1 MAKKIQVNL
10 EFKADTNAAKQ
21 SVQQLQQQLN
31 DLINNTYNKP
41 LGLSQSIQEAA
52 TSAMTLKT
60 ALNQATNQTTGKL
73 NLNKFQAQLNQS
85 GKTLQQYAQELAR
98 LGPEGQKAFSNIS
111 QAIIQADSKVFSLQG
126 GLKKLSDTFF
136 NTVRWQMTASAIS
149 AVTSSISETVNFAK
163 ELDTSLNNIRIVT
176 GKSSTEM
183 EKFAKQAQQAAKSL
197 STGTTDYT
205 NASLIYYQ
213 QGLSDSEV
221 KERTETTIRLANVV
235 GESAETVSEWMTAIW
250 NNFDDGSKNLEY
262 YADVL
267 TKLGAATAS
276 SADEIAGGLEKFAA
290 IANTVGLSYEYAA
303 SALATIT
310 AETRQSEDVVGTSLK
325 TIFSRMESL
334 ELGDTLDDG
343 TTLGQYSLALKQVG
357 INIKDTNGELRDMD
371 EILSLTGERW
381 ASLSRDEQVALS
393 QSVAGIRQYSQF
405 IALMDNWGT
414 MKDNLK
420 IAEGAAGSLA
430 SQQAI
435 YEDSVVASQERMQA
449 ALEGV
454 KSSLLQADDMKD
466 VYDTL
471 ENLISFGNKLI
482 DSFGGLK
489 TIILG
494 AAAALTTFYQPQI
507 ANFMSQLW
515 VGMKSFVT
523 MGTASVGNSLKH
535 QAVESMVGIS
545 VGNTNST
552 TEKAYAQE
560 NLEIQ
565 EKIEAVEKNM
575 GEIQKN
581 NVQWL
586 QQQVK
591 AQQEKTVELEKQS
604 ILLREQA
611 EQGEKA
617 LISSGANQDVVYA
630 TTAKA
635 RAHGITKTMGD
646 AIKSNVDY
654 GKTLTGEART
664 NMISTIGTQVKTFTE
679 NEDIKSYVK
688 EEDTSLALE
697 ELNRELNESTVNLD
711 NVSAALE
718 KFLNALNAATTT
730 DFEKIVAPTN
740 DKMLSNKIT
749 DARTLQKR
757 YKESGL
763 KDSGLESEIESL
775 ANDRT
780 RIEGEIKEQ
789 KAIPE
794 TSEHYAAAQKKLKSL
809 NEELDENKEATSNTV
824 KKVNDEIKARKD
836 AATVTQDQANDL
848 EDLAKGAEEAGK
860 AQGETLNGVATT
872 EATTAELNE
881 QLNNAYKSSSEGLAE
896 MGAGAV
902 QAATGMSML
911 TSAVSQAGQA
921 IGSASFSWSGL
932 TSGLTSGLM
941 GLTTV
946 ASGVKTLRSGLNALV
961 SGMNKTKAISKQ
973 LTKEDKA
980 NAFQRMKAFF
990 SAAFGKAAEDAA
1002 WGNFATVATIVALA
1016 AAVGFNF
1023 VSGINQGKTQKK
1035 EEQLQKDTQNL
1046 EAIKENQGLS
1056 ESLDEVIDKYKSLK
1070 NAGASTADTFEE
1082 INTSTEKV
1090 IDSYKELTTTLG
1102 KNLDT
1107 SQLEKALEYF
1117 NLTGD
1122 TSLLEEAQEELEEA
1136 VTSAQMDT
1144 ARSAMNN
1151 ATDLAVNAALEG
1163 QGRKRSGGYTF
1174 HIGDAGI
1181 SEADETA
1188 VKEIFEE
1195 ELGDDLWNS
1204 DTGYFKIADRSNSAE
1219 VISAYTKMVAA
1230 RDRLLQQGLKETDYY
1245 RELNEEIEQFS
1256 EHMED
1261 AISASNTYYE
1271 QSKKQ
1276 ALEDEISFIAENDI
1290 QEIQTYADYV
1300 AKRDDILDKLME
1312 SQNWT
1317 EEQAKDY
1324 LSSSSLFGN
1333 FEDTLSFLGT
1343 DGTAKNLTNF
1353 TAEKLKELQEW
1364 YAGLDEDSRSLALN
1378 IDFSLISS
1386 TDQAIDALQ
1395 ELRETAERSG
1405 ILQDAEQLSVDKNTF
1420 ETYTEGLVQ
1429 INPLLEEDSVL
1440 SEQIALNNLKI
1451 SKGLETLTKN
1461 WSKNF
1466 EILSNGNKATLEYA
1480 ESIGEI
1486 KTALEEMFG
1495 VTPSTEFVEKYADDI
1510 SDMVNGNKDK
1520 IETIQNA
1527 IADDYIKNMDIVTL
1541 YSQNTGEKIGAAAD
1555 EARNALFEM
1564 LNGFDTSLE
1573 VGEGTTLSG
1582 DFLETVQQMLDA
1594 SQITQDE
1601 LENLF
1606 RAKGYE
1612 LNIDSWKMVDGE
1624 ERTITKIKLDKDGNP
1639 TDEVESY
1646 TEKTK
1651 IKVPVIN
1658 GHADDISVKSSPS
1671 ASGQVTVTK
1680 STDKRVISSKTTED
1694 NKENL
1699 ESSKKRYHEIKE
1711 LLSDIERELDLISE
1725 AKDRAFGAQH
1735 LAYLDQEISKQQQL
1749 NAAQEEYLRQAQE
1762 YYWEDRDKLL
1772 SSYGVQLDDAGRI
1785 TNFTQIQE
1793 GITNKDKLSDFQ
1805 KLVDN
1810 YEESLNLV
1818 EEQQQKIIQGQYEL
1832 HDLALEKIEYKIEF
1846 KIDVDQFTLDSLEHQ
1861 LSRIED
1867 KAFAAAKK
1875 IALIGKSM
1883 EIAASQIKTYTEGI
1897 EGILGNAFS
1906 SSQVSQIM
1914 SGNLSGIDITQL
1926 TDDDLEKLKEYGS
1939 SLTEVETTL
1948 REQHTQVHEALTE
1961 TIEDWNEEFDR
1972 NMSKFDQYNSII
1984 ENYKNIID
1992 IVGKDNLGISNDML
2006 RQMYATQKQV
2016 ANDQLAAAKARK
2028 ESAEDAYAQLEAQYN
2043 NAVSLYGKNS
2053 EIALA
2058 WKQQMLDAE
2067 DTLIDATSDFQ
2078 DAWQNA
2084 VQTAADTFANSVD
2097 LIIEEF
2103 ESSISGIY
2111 GTLSALQEHFDQQS
2125 EISDRYL
2132 ENYEKTYEIN
2142 KLNRKITQDIAKTT
2156 NTKSQKELR
2165 DLQSDLLEMSEEG
2178 NKVSQRDIEFMQK
2191 KYDLLLA
2198 EQALRDAQNAKSVV
2212 RLKRDSEGNYGYVYT
2227 ADQTAV
2233 NEAQQAYE
2241 DARYNLEKWNEE
2253 TLTTISE
2260 QIITIEQAFAQAIQD
2275 IANDT
2280 TLSDEERKVKMA
2292 ETTAYYVGQLEYWTN
2307 EAERLNQ
2314 NISEANSQFHMDMAD
2329 SIHDTLIGQLFPD
2342 LDNWTDLY
2350 TNNSAAMEDA
2360 SADLSKAIVDM
2371 ADDIEDAMEDA
2382 GTSVDDFKG
2391 DVQDDLKNVRTAAS
2405 NTASKVADM
2414 KNDMSSALTEATNAV
2429 SGFESSW
2436 SSYMGKVKSAVDSV
2450 TKAIEEMLIA
2460 ASKTSNVTVD
2470 GSKYTN
2476 SGLGGNGSD
2485 GNGKNPN
2492 DQTNTTGKATT
2503 GQFKSKD
2510 SLKADETTYYK
2521 LDNGNWYAQE
2531 NLKAYSDG
2539 TYDITGGARKWQF
2552 NESIS
2557 FKNDKEYNE
2566 RKHVSFSD
2574 WQGLYGDE
2582 IDFRDKNGKVW
2593 KTNHLAKTG
2602 KISDIFDYASV
2613 TGYSKD
2619 LVNGMRLYK
2628 VQLNSSYPGNLERTF
2643 YISQGELNSL
2653 LGNTSGFQAYKA
2665 YNLTPFD
2672 TGGYTGAWGPEG
2684 KLAVLH
2690 QKELVL
2696 NKDETQ
2702 DFLTAINLL
2711 REMQINVPTTQ
2722 VVSPSIAPTAETIQ
2736 QEVHITAEFPNAT
2749 NHSEIEE
2756 AFRNLN
2762 NYATQYVN
2770 RKS

>member
-1 MAKKIQVNL
+1 MAKNIQVNL

-21 SVQQLQQQLN
+21 SMQQLQQQLN
-31 DLINNTYNKP
+31 NLINNTYNKP

-136 NTVRWQMTASAIS
+136 NTIRWQMTSSAIS
-149 AVTSSISETVNFAK
+149 AVTRGISETVNFAK

-176 GKSSTEM
+176 KKSSTEM

-449 ALEGV
+449 ALEGT
-454 KSSLLQADDMKD
+454 KSSLLQADDMKG

-489 TIILG
+489 TILLG

-581 NVQWL
+581 NVHWL

-635 RAHGITKTMGD
+635 RAHGMTKTMGD

-789 KAIPE
+789 KAIPK
-794 TSEHYAAAQKKLKSL
+794 TDKRYAAAQEKLKSL
-809 NEELDENKEATSNTV
+809 NIELDKNKKTTSKTV

-836 AATVTQDQANDL
+836 AATVTQDQADSLKKN
-848 EDLAKGAEEAGK
+848 AEEAEKAGE
-860 AQGETLNGVATT
+860 AQGKTLNGVATT
-872 EATTAELNE
+872 QATTDELIK
-881 QLNNAYKSSSEGLAE
+881 QLDNASKSTSEGLAE

-902 QAATGMSML
+902 QAAMGMSML

-941 GLTTV
+941 GLIMV
-946 ASGVKTLRSGLNALV
+946 AGGIQTLRSGLKSLV
-961 SGMNKTKAISKQ
+961 KGMKETKAISKQ
-973 LTKEDKA
+973 LTKEDEK
-980 NAFQRMKAFF
+980 NAFKRMKAFF
-990 SAAFGKAAEDAA
+990 SAAFGKAAEDSAA
-1002 WGNFATVATIVALA
+1002 GNIATAVTIAAMA
-1016 AAVGFNF
+1016 AAVGLSFA
-1023 VSGINQGKTQKK
+1023 SGISQGKTQKK

-1070 NAGASTADTFEE
+1070 NAGASTADTFKE

-1090 IDSYKELTTTLG
+1090 IDSYKELATTLG
-1102 KNLDT
+1102 KNLNT

-1122 TSLLEEAQEELEEA
+1122 TSLLEDAQKELEET

-1151 ATDLAVNAALEG
+1151 ATDLAVNAALKG
-1163 QGRKRSGGYTF
+1163 QGRKDGSGGYTF
-1174 HIGDAGI
+1174 HIGDASI

-1245 RELNEEIEQFS
+1245 RELNEEIEQLS
-1256 EHMED
+1256 EHMGD

-1276 ALEDEISFIAENDI
+1276 ALEDEIGFIAENDI

-1300 AKRDDILDKLME
+1300 AKRDDILDKLTE

-1353 TAEKLKELQEW
+1353 AADKLEELQEW

-1405 ILQDAEQLSVDKNTF
+1405 ILQDAEELSVDKNTF

-1793 GITNKDKLSDFQ
+1793 GITDKDKLSDFQ

-1867 KAFAAAKK
+1867 KAFAAAEK

-1883 EIAASQIKTYTEGI
+1883 AGI
-1897 EGILGNAFS
+1897 VNQVNSYQQGISDILGTVYSDGEVA
-1906 SSQVSQIM
+1906 QIL
-1914 SGNLSGIDITQL
+1914 SGDLTGIDIT
-1926 TDDDLEKLKEYGS
+1926 K
-1939 SLTEVETTL
+1939 LTEEDIEKIKSYYEGMAEGEENL
-1948 REQHTQVHEALTE
+1948 REQHAQIHEELTSE
-1961 TIEDWNEEFDR
+1961 IEEWNSEFDR

-1984 ENYKNIID
+1984 DNYKDIID
-1992 IVGKDNLGISNDML
+1992 LVGKDKLGITDDLLN
-2006 RQMYATQKQV
+2006 QMYATQRQV
-2016 ANDQLAAAKARK
+2016 AKDQLNAAVSRK
-2028 ESAEDAYAQLEAQYN
+2028 EAAEATFAQIQAEYNSAVAQYDED
-2043 NAVSLYGKNS
+2043 S
-2053 EIALA
+2053 EIAQR
-2058 WKQQMLDAE
+2058 WKAQMQDAE
-2067 DTLIDATSDFQ
+2067 DTLIDATNDFQ
-2078 DAWQNA
+2078 DAWLNSLQ
-2084 VQTAADTFANSVD
+2084 VITDTYMEKVD
-2097 LIIEEF
+2097 DIIENF
-2103 ESSISGIY
+2103 EEAIA
-2111 GTLSALQEHFDQQS
+2111 GTFKTIAALQEQFDQQQELS
-2125 EISDRYL
+2125 NRYL
-2132 ENYEKTYEIN
+2132 ENYEKTYEIS
-2142 KLNRKITQDIAKTT
+2142 KLNRQINKDIANTQ
-2156 NTKSQKELR
+2156 NTKSQAELR
-2165 DLQSDLLEMSEEG
+2165 DLQNELLEMNKEG
-2178 NKVSQRDIEFMQK
+2178 SKVSERDVEFMQK
-2191 KYDLLLA
+2191 KYDILKA
-2198 EQALRDAQNAKSVV
+2198 EQALRDAQNNKSVV
-2212 RLKRDSEGNYGYVYT
+2212 RLRRDSEGNYGYVYT
-2227 ADQTAV
+2227 ADQAAV
-2233 NEAQQAYE
+2233 SDAQQKLE
-2241 DARYNLEKWNEE
+2241 DAKYAMEKWNEE
-2253 TLTTISE
+2253 TMISIQE
-2260 QIITIEQAFAQAIQD
+2260 NIISLESEYAQRVKE
-2275 IANDT
+2275 IA
-2280 TLSDEERKVKMA
+2280 EETVGNTELFNQKKA
-2292 ETTAYYVGQLEYWTN
+2292 ELDAWYNEKLGYY
-2307 EAERLNQ
+2307 
-2314 NISEANSQFHMDMAD
+2314 ISEATKLNANAAAANIQFNMNMAD
-2329 SIHDTLIGQLFPD
+2329 SYEDTIMNNICPD
-2342 LDNWTDLY
+2342 ITTWGELYEEWT
-2350 TNNSAAMEDA
+2350 AAMEKASEELSDA
-2360 SADLSKAIVDM
+2360 EEEMSN
-2371 ADDIEDAMEDA
+2371 DIDGSLKDA
-2382 GTSVDDFKG
+2382 GTSAETFKDDTSRHFKA
-2391 DVQDDLKNVRTAAS
+2391 VANESS
-2405 NTASKVADM
+2405 NTAKTVADM
-2414 KNDMSSALTEATNAV
+2414 KTNMGTSLTEAIGKVTTFE
-2429 SGFESSW
+2429 SGFSTS
-2436 SSYMGKVKSAVDSV
+2436 MGKVKDAVDSV
-2450 TKAIEEMLIA
+2450 TKAIKTMLEA
-2460 ASKTSNVTVD
+2460 ASKASSVTVSD
-2470 GSKYTN
+2470 DPYTDN
-2476 SGLGGNGSD
+2476 GLGGSGNDNDPGD
-2485 GNGKNPN
+2485 GDDSNN
-2492 DQTNTTGKATT
+2492 QTDTTTRR
-2503 GQFKSKD
+2503 FKPTD
-2510 SLKADETTYYK
+2510 SLDADGTTYYK

-2531 NLKAYSDG
+2531 NLKKYSDG
-2539 TYDITGGARKWQF
+2539 TYDITGDARIWQF
-2552 NESIS
+2552 NKEID
-2557 FKNDKEYNE
+2557 FIKDKDYQI
-2566 RKHVSFSD
+2566 RKITSFSN
-2574 WQGLYGDE
+2574 WQRLFGDE
-2582 IDFRDKNGKVW
+2582 IDFRDKNGNVL
-2593 KTNHLAKTG
+2593 KTNDILKTG
-2602 KISDIFDYASV
+2602 TIADVFDGAKI
-2613 TGYSKD
+2613 TRYSKD
-2619 LVNGMRLYK
+2619 LVNGMRLYEVK
-2628 VQLNSSYPGNLERTF
+2628 PSKKNIEGPF

-2665 YNLTPFD
+2665 YNLEPFD

-2770 RKS
+2770 RRI